1 VTAPVVPARP
11 VTREHMMT
19 LMTGDQVAADPEGW
33 HTYRRA
39 GITASEIA
47 SVMGIPTA
55 YGTPSTVFWGKVD
68 PEPGRDSIRFRV
80 GHHMEPFIAD
90 ELARDDPALH
100 LADGG
105 LWASV
110 DRPWMMATFD
120 RLGWR
125 CDRCTSD
132 GRRGGGHAT
141 DWPPPGAAVMPVQM
155 KTANARQGEGW
166 RWGEPPDGE
175 IPGHY
180 LAQVAWEMAVS
191 GAAEAVLPC
200 LIMPGGPLLVY
211 RVVRDDELEADIA
224 AMIRAAEDMLRRVRE
239 YDPPP
244 VDWRPETTAALRRVY
259 REATE
264 ERVRIPVELAERWRA
279 AKRAVKL
286 AEQRAGL
293 AENEIRHRL
302 GHALTA
308 VTGTGE
314 AEAVVARRS
323 LYTPRRLDLDRLRR
337 EAPEVAAEFTAP
349 GGQVDKL
356 LLK

>member
-1 VTAPVVPARP
+1 MTALLTAGEVTADPAAW
-11 VTREHMMT
+11 H
-19 LMTGDQVAADPEGW
+19 AA
-33 HTYRRA
+33 RRR

-47 SVMGIPTA
+47 AVMGIPTA

-80 GHHMEPFIAD
+80 GHHMEPFIAS

-100 LADGG
+100 LAAGG

-125 CDRCTSD
+125 CEQCASD
-132 GRRGGGHAT
+132 GRRGGAHSGVVSA
-141 DWPPPGAAVMPVQM
+141 PPPWAAVMPVQM

-224 AMIRAAEDMLRRVRE
+224 AMIHAAEDMLRRVRE

-264 ERVRIPVELAERWRA
+264 ERVRIPAELAKRYAA
-279 AKRAVKL
+279 AKRAAKL
-286 AEQRAGL
+286 AEQRVGL
-293 AENEIRHRL
+293 AENEIRFRL

-314 AEAVVARRS
+314 AQRVVARRS
-323 LYTPRRLDLDRLRR
+323 VYTPRRLNLDRLRK
-337 EAPEVAAEFTAP
+337 EAPLTAAEFTEP
-349 GGQVDKL
+349 GAQVDKL